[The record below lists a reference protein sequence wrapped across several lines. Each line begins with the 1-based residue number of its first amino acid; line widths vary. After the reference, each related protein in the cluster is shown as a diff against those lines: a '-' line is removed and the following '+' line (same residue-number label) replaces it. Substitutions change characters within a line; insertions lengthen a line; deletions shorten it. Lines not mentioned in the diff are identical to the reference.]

1 MKDIRR
7 SADLEVPEPGDHSD
21 DARIEGEFEE
31 FLEEPPSNQDC
42 GADPKEE
49 RELFHIRQPNGHV
62 PGVADVVAAFS
73 FPGMGRV

>member
-1 MKDIRR
+1 MNDIRR

-21 DARIEGEFEE
+21 NARIEGKFEE

-49 RELFHIRQPNGHV
+49 RELFHIRQPNGRV
-62 PGVADVVAAFS
+62 PGVADAVTPLS
-73 FPGMGRV
+73 LPGMGQA